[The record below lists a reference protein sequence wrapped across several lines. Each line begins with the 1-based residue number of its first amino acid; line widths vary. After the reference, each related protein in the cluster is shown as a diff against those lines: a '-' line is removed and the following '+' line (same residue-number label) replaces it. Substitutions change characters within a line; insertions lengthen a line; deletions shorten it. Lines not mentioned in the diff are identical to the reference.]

1 MSFQRMQWLFPIA
14 VALHNAEEAIWFPAW
29 WLRHSGE
36 IPRHPSPEVARYA
49 LAALTLAA
57 FVVTYLSARK
67 GNYGSRKLPNCWR
80 KSRRRSRQHEL
91 ELCPVGCWQSLA
103 NIPSD
108 NGRGSPVF
116 FNTRS

>member
-80 KSRRRSRQHEL
+80 KS
-91 ELCPVGCWQSLA
+91 
-103 NIPSD
+103 
-108 NGRGSPVF
+108 
-116 FNTRS
+116 